1 MSVQAAAGYPQYANV
16 DIAYIPHLFAKTTL
30 VKYYAKSVVP
40 AITNTKYEGVIRDQ
54 GDEVIIRTRPDIN
67 VFDYKKGQQ
76 LNPETPSSPPIK
88 LLIDKAKG
96 YDFVIDVID
105 EHQADIVL
113 SDEFTSDA
121 SEKQRIEVDLDVL
134 GNVYADA
141 AAANK
146 GATAGK
152 KSAAYNLGVTGTPV
166 ELTKTNIIEYLTMIG
181 TVLDEQDVPED
192 GRFVVLPA
200 WARWLIMNSDLK
212 NASLT
217 GDSASVIRRGRV
229 GEVDRLTIYMSNLLS
244 TVSSDAATNI
254 IAGHKDA
261 ITFASQMVKNEVVPA
276 SRTFGKE
283 YRGLQVYGYKV
294 VKPEALVHMYA
305 KKGNPVT

>member
-1 MSVQAAAGYPQYANV
+1 MSVAASAGYPQYADTAIN
-16 DIAYIPHLFAKTTL
+16 YIPQLFAKTTL
-30 VKYYAKSVVP
+30 VKYYSKSVVP

-54 GDEVIIRTRPDIN
+54 GDEVIIRTRPDIT

-88 LLIDKAKG
+88 LLIDKAKA
-96 YDFVIDVID
+96 YDFVIDAID
-105 EHQADIVL
+105 EKQADIVL

-121 SEKQRIEVDLDVL
+121 SEAQRIEVDTDVL
-134 GNVYADA
+134 GAVYADA
-141 AAANK
+141 SAENK

-152 KSAAYNLGVTGTPV
+152 KSAAYDMGATGSPIS
-166 ELTKTNIIEYLTMIG
+166 LTKTNIIEYLTTIG
-181 TVLDEQDVPED
+181 TLLDEQDVPED

-217 GDSASVIRRGRV
+217 GDAQSLIRRGRI

-244 TVSSDAATNI
+244 TTVDGADTVTNI

-261 ITFASQMVKNEVVPA
+261 VTFASQMVKNEVVPA
-276 SRTFGKE
+276 SRTFGRE

-294 VKPEALVHMYA
+294 VKPEALVHLYA
-305 KKGNPVT
+305 LKG

>member
-1 MSVQAAAGYPQYANV
+1 MSVAASAGYPQYADTAIN
-16 DIAYIPHLFAKTTL
+16 YIPQLFAKTTL
-30 VKYYAKSVVP
+30 VKYYSKSVVP

-54 GDEVIIRTRPDIN
+54 GDEVIIRTRPDIT

-88 LLIDKAKG
+88 LLVDKAKA
-96 YDFVIDVID
+96 YDFVIDAID
-105 EHQADIVL
+105 EKQADIVL

-121 SEKQRIEVDLDVL
+121 SEAQRIEVDTDVL
-134 GNVYADA
+134 GAVYADA
-141 AAANK
+141 AAENK

-152 KSAAYNLGVTGTPV
+152 KSAAYDMGSTGSPIS
-166 ELTKTNIIEYLTMIG
+166 LTKTNIIEYLTTIG
-181 TVLDEQDVPED
+181 TLMDEQDVPED

-217 GDSASVIRRGRV
+217 GDAQSLIRRGRI

-244 TVSSDAATNI
+244 TTTDGADTVTNI

-261 ITFASQMVKNEVVPA
+261 VTFASQMVKNEVVPA
-276 SRTFGKE
+276 SRTFGRE

-294 VKPEALVHMYA
+294 VKPEALVHLYA
-305 KKGNPVT
+305 LKG

>member
-1 MSVQAAAGYPQYANV
+1 MSIQTVAGYPQYADPSIN
-16 DIAYIPHLFAKTTL
+16 YIPQLFAKTTL
-30 VKYYAKSVVP
+30 VKYYSKSVVP

-54 GDEVIIRTRPDIN
+54 GDEVIIRTRPDIT

-76 LNPETPSSPPIK
+76 LNPEVPASPPIK

-96 YDFVIDVID
+96 YDFVIDAID
-105 EHQADIVL
+105 EKQADIVL

-121 SEKQRIEVDLDVL
+121 AEKQRIEVDLDVL
-134 GNVYADA
+134 GNVYVDA
-141 AAANK
+141 SASNK

-152 KSAAYNLGVTGTPV
+152 KSGAYNLGTAGSPV
-166 ELTKTNIIEYLTMIG
+166 ELTKTNIIEYLTMLG
-181 TVLDEQDVPED
+181 TVMDEQDVPED

-212 NASLT
+212 QAQIT
-217 GDSASVIRRGRV
+217 GDSQSIIRRGRV

-244 TVSSDAATNI
+244 TVQADLATNI
-254 IAGHKDA
+254 VAGHRDA

-276 SRTFGKE
+276 SRTFGRE

-294 VKPEALVHMYA
+294 VKPEALIHLYA
-305 KKGNPVT
+305 KKG

>member
-1 MSVQAAAGYPQYANV
+1 MSVEASAGYPQYSDNN
-16 DIAYIPHLFAKTTL
+16 IAYIPHLFAKSTL
-30 VKYYAKSVVP
+30 VKYYSRSVVP
-40 AITNTKYEGVIRDQ
+40 AISNTKYEGIIRDV

-67 VFDYKKGQQ
+67 IFDYKKGQQ

-88 LLIDKAKG
+88 LLIDRAKA

-121 SEKQRIEVDLDVL
+121 AEKQRIEVDLDVL
-134 GNVYADA
+134 GSVYVDA
-141 AAANK
+141 ASANK
-146 GATAGK
+146 GANAGK
-152 KSAAYNLGVTGTPV
+152 KSSAYNLGTTGSPV
-166 ELTKTNIIEYLTMIG
+166 ELSKTNIIEYLTMIG

-192 GRFVVLPA
+192 NRFVVLPA

-217 GDSASVIRRGRV
+217 GDGNSIIRRGRV
-229 GEVDRLTIYMSNLLS
+229 GEVDRLTIYASNLLS
-244 TVSSDAATNI
+244 SGTDAGTTNI
-254 IAGHKDA
+254 IAGHTDA
-261 ITFASQMVKNEVVPA
+261 ITFASQMVKNEVIPA

-283 YRGLQVYGYKV
+283 YRGLQVYGFKT
-294 VKPEALVHMYA
+294 VKPEALVHLYA
-305 KKGNPVT
+305 KKAA